1 MHAAGDDLMCQNGDI
16 QIRPGT
22 IGIVEICERGVIWRR
37 LCPNEYFWGPPQA
50 AVACR
55 QLNPGKTVIGKL
67 KY

>member
-1 MHAAGDDLMCQNGDI
+1 MCQNGDI
-16 QIRPGT
+16 RIIPGT
-22 IGIVEICERGVIWRR
+22 IGIVEICERGVTWRR
-37 LCPNEYFWGPPQA
+37 LCPNEYFWGPLQA